1 MCFRVQTLAGIEVDA
16 VSRRVDLQIA
26 RIELDVLAKSYGL
39 TQATRFINILD
50 AGYADKLERRVD
62 ERVLM
67 RGFDVR
73 LQIPIFDF
81 GEVRVRQAEATYMQ
95 AVNRLLELAVNARS
109 EARDAYRVYRSTYDI
124 AGHYQREVLPLRKI
138 ISDETLLRYNAML
151 IDVFS
156 LLAEARQRIAATIT
170 AIEAKRDFWL
180 ATVDL
185 KAAVAGGGRSGNR
198 PERANPIGVSAGETG
213 AR

>member
-1 MCFRVQTLAGIEVDA
+1 M
-16 VSRRVDLQIA
+16 
-26 RIELDVLAKSYGL
+26 LAKSYGL
-39 TQATRFINILD
+39 AQATRFINILD
-50 AGYADKLERRVD
+50 GGYADKLEKRPD
-62 ERVLM
+62 ERFLM

-95 AVNRLLELAVNARS
+95 AVNRLLELAVKARS
-109 EARDAYRVYRSTYDI
+109 EARDAYRVYRSTHDI

-185 KAAVAGGGRSGNR
+185 KAAVAGGGRLGNR
-198 PERANPIGVSAGETG
+198 YERANPAAASAGEPG